1 VTRATTATAAE
12 ITVAGLSKRFDAQPA
27 VLDDVKLTARGGG
40 LSLIIGAP
48 GSGKS
53 TLVRCLTGVYRPDT
67 GAVTYRLGMRGAVD
81 LTTSDARTVAW
92 LRTHHIASFDGL
104 LAAAPRL
111 PAAVAA
117 ARAARCSRTSA
128 VTALGRFHI
137 SDLAPVP
144 IGRLRAAD
152 RLSVALAAALLAER
166 PFVVLDEPER
176 SADPLTLTKWLR
188 RLTDDG
194 AAVVAT
200 GSPGSQLELI
210 ASATGELRKGKIV
223 WRRQ

>member
-1 VTRATTATAAE
+1 MTSGGAAE
-12 ITVAGLSKRFDAQPA
+12 ITVAGLSRRFDAQRG
-27 VLDDVKLTARGGG
+27 VLDAVKLSARGGA
-40 LSLIIGAP
+40 LSLIVGTP

-53 TLVRCLTGVYRPDT
+53 TLVRCLTGVYRPDA
-67 GAVTYRLGMRGAVD
+67 GAVTYRLGSRGVVN

-111 PAAVAA
+111 PAGVAA
-117 ARAARCSRTSA
+117 ARAARCSRQSA
-128 VTALGRFHI
+128 VAALGRFHI

-144 IGRLRAAD
+144 IGRLRATD
-152 RLSVALAAALLAER
+152 RLTVALAAALLAER

-176 SADPLTLTKWLR
+176 FADPASLTKWLR
-188 RLTDDG
+188 RLTDNG

-200 GSPGSQLELI
+200 GAPGSPLESI
-210 ASATGELRKGKIV
+210 ATATGELRRGRIE
-223 WRRQ
+223 WRRP

>member
-1 VTRATTATAAE
+1 
-12 ITVAGLSKRFDAQPA
+12 
-27 VLDDVKLTARGGG
+27 
-40 LSLIIGAP
+40 
-48 GSGKS
+48 
-53 TLVRCLTGVYRPDT
+53 VRCLTGVYRPDT
-67 GAVTYRLGMRGAVD
+67 GAVSYRLGRRGAVD

-128 VTALGRFHI
+128 VAALGRFHI
-137 SDLAPVP
+137 SNLAPVP

-166 PFVVLDEPER
+166 PFVVLDEPEGF
-176 SADPLTLTKWLR
+176 ADSQSLTRWVR

-200 GSPGSQLELI
+200 GSPGSPLESI
-210 ASATGELRKGKIV
+210 ATATGELRRGKIV
-223 WRRQ
+223 WRRP

>member
-1 VTRATTATAAE
+1 VTGAAAAD
-12 ITVAGLSKRFDAQPA
+12 IAVTGLSKRFDAQPA
-27 VLDDVKLTARGGG
+27 VLDDVDLIARGGG
-40 LSLIIGAP
+40 LSLVVGAP
-48 GSGKS
+48 GSGRS

-67 GAVTYRLGMRGAVD
+67 GAVIYRLGGRGTVN

-92 LRTHHIASFDGL
+92 LRTHHIATFDGL

-117 ARAARCSRTSA
+117 ARAARCSRSSA
-128 VTALGRFHI
+128 VAALGRFHI
-137 SDLAPVP
+137 ANFAPVP

-152 RLSVALAAALLAER
+152 RLTVALAAALLAER

-176 SADPLTLTKWLR
+176 FADSESLTRWLR

-194 AAVVAT
+194 AAVVVT
-200 GSPGSQLELI
+200 GSPGCALESI
-210 ASATGELRKGKIV
+210 ATTRGELQRGKIE
-223 WRRQ
+223 WRKP